1 MIMQSPPAAPYMP
14 PPPSP
19 RKRGLRPIAIVGLVL
34 AGLLVMCGLG
44 IVVVGL
50 LASARTPTPLPS
62 PASPVVSNTGSPSV
76 HLSTA
81 APTKAAAPAP
91 PPRITIPDGTWTIG
105 EDYPA
110 GRYVAT
116 GTDGTCYWEVDRSG
130 TNGQDIVSNGTGPG
144 NLRVSLK
151 AGQDFHSQN
160 CGTWVKQ

>member
-14 PPPSP
+14 PPPP
-19 RKRGLRPIAIVGLVL
+19 RKRGLSMVTVSLLL
-34 AGLLVMCGLG
+34 AGLIIMCGLG

-50 LASARTPTPLPS
+50 MASAKTPEPLPP

-81 APTKAAAPAP
+81 APTKATAQPTAPA
-91 PPRITIPDGTWTIG
+91 RVTIPDGTWTIG

-110 GRYVAT
+110 GKYAAT
-116 GTDGTCYWEVDRSG
+116 GTDSVCYWETVRSG
-130 TNGQDIVSNGTGPG
+130 TNGQDLLSNGTGPG
-144 NLRVSLK
+144 NLRVTLK